1 MLRKLGANLEIC
13 GLCSNN
19 ANIILQT
26 SSYIMLWVDNNTQ
39 VLFAEDRFSMFRSIK
54 EECVAWI
61 FTLVSPKVGQ
71 NVVYSYVLLSNNR
84 F

>member
-1 MLRKLGANLEIC
+1 
-13 GLCSNN
+13 
-19 ANIILQT
+19 
-26 SSYIMLWVDNNTQ
+26 MLWVDNNTQ